1 MQATRILLDQSEIP
15 THWYKAV
22 ADMPNLPAL
31 PLGLHGLHGQPG
43 APAMIFCRNE
53 GVLPTGAH
61 MQNATVPQAA
71 CCHAPVAASL
81 KHLPRV

>member
-31 PLGLHGLHGQPG
+31 PLGLHGQPG

-61 MQNATVPQAA
+61 MQSATVPQAA

>member
-61 MQNATVPQAA
+61 TQNATVPQAA

>member
-15 THWYKAV
+15 THWYKVV

-31 PLGLHGLHGQPG
+31 PLGLHGQPG

-61 MQNATVPQAA
+61 MRNATVPQAA
-71 CCHAPVAASL
+71 GSHAAIAESL

>member
-31 PLGLHGLHGQPG
+31 PLGLHGQPG
-43 APAMIFCRNE
+43 APAMIFRRNE